1 MPKRPRRTITVLM
14 LALIA
19 ASPLTTAQAQRAT
32 LTLDG
37 VYRYTGNA
45 PSPTATFRLSF
56 NLDRAPT
63 VCGGSIGGSL
73 VCGVTNVRYTNG
85 PLDVMLALG
94 APPSVLV
101 YDETAGGGFALYQDD
116 LALNRLGFKIGSAR
130 LFSGLLGSPTLVD
143 GVYGVTPNEPCSP
156 ITGCAYASYAG
167 QSFASGDPIHD
178 PFFDPVSLQSYDP
191 LEWGTITIASS
202 VTATPEPASAALI
215 LTGLVGL
222 AVVGRR
228 RSA

>member
-1 MPKRPRRTITVLM
+1 MSNRMVRV
-14 LALIA
+14 LALLIA
-19 ASPLTTAQAQRAT
+19 LDASAAFSGAHAQRAT

-37 VYRYTGNA
+37 HYRYTGNA

-56 NLDRAPT
+56 TLDRAPT

-94 APPSVLV
+94 APPSVLL